1 MRGRRQ
7 RLAVGIQ
14 AVPICGS
21 KQDLAASDHCDN
33 KQFSDHVSQKIAN
46 DPKSPSNHFPRDARR
61 RKSVT
66 VCIVT
71 LCRVEKVGSS
81 VAHLLQLVVRLVGG
95 PSIALSVAALLVLSP
110 KTQCHQDGASK

>member
-7 RLAVGIQ
+7 HLAVGIQ
-14 AVPICGS
+14 GVPICGG

-33 KQFSDHVSQKIAN
+33 KQFLEHASQKIAN
-46 DPKSPSNHFPRDARR
+46 DPKSLSSHSPRKLLR
-61 RKSVT
+61 RKPVT
-66 VCIVT
+66 VCNVE

-81 VAHLLQLVVRLVGG
+81 VAHLLQLVLRLVGG

-110 KTQCHQDGASK
+110 KTQCH